1 MQGYK
6 RIVSYIYAYENNQ
19 KKNNVGFAKVEAR
32 DNIGRLTFQINGR
45 SSLENDELLVYFL
58 HIGTY
63 HEGINIGECRARN
76 GQVVAEFRIS
86 TEDIGSSGLDL
97 SEMQG
102 LYFRTREIPEKV
114 FASSWINEDL
124 NLQEF
129 KEFDATAAE
138 EIVVDVPEIRDVI
151 ESVEEVKETKE
162 NILEEVED
170 NGKEVEPEQQLQAA
184 VINEAPEIDAEEE
197 EIIKTFFDALVLAEE
212 EKVEDNTEDSVEE
225 VEVESICDNSEK
237 HDSYP
242 EECEQVEKKNPWE
255 HLCCRYPKVIAF
267 ENNMGCMCLKVD
279 IKDMEAIFGREFRMA
294 PNTFAIRSYLRYR
307 YLLLIENEKDSEG
320 KSCILGVPGIF
331 NHNDNMMANMC
342 GFNEFRASKH
352 VEKINGRFGYWLKE
366 MKL

>member
-32 DNIGRLTFQINGR
+32 DNSGRLTFQINGR

-76 GQVVAEFRIS
+76 GQVAAELRIS
-86 TEDIGSSGLDL
+86 TEDIGGSGLDL

-102 LYFRTREIPEKV
+102 LYFRTKGMPEKV

-124 NLQEF
+124 NLQNF
-129 KEFDATAAE
+129 KEFDATAAAVE
-138 EIVVDVPEIRDVI
+138 VI
-151 ESVEEVKETKE
+151 EDEV
-162 NILEEVED
+162 
-170 NGKEVEPEQQLQAA
+170 QLQAA
-184 VINEAPEIDAEEE
+184 VINEEPETDSEEE
-197 EIIKTFFDALVLAEE
+197 EIIKIFFDALAMEEVEKSEDKIADSAEDKTE
-212 EKVEDNTEDSVEE
+212 DSIEKVEA
-225 VEVESICDNSEK
+225 ESICDNHEK
-237 HDSYP
+237 HDSCR
-242 EECEQVEKKNPWE
+242 EEYEQVERRCPWE
-255 HLCCRYPKVIAF
+255 RLCCSYPKVIAF

-294 PNTFAIRSYLRYR
+294 PNTFAIRSYMRYR

-320 KSCILGVPGIF
+320 RSCILGVPGIF
-331 NHNDNMMANMC
+331 NHNDNMVANMC
-342 GFNEFRASKH
+342 GFNEFRPSKY